1 MVARIVRD
9 DEVASSS
16 LASPILKQKIMHNI
30 YFLKSIKNQKI
41 YTGYTSKNPKER
53 LIEHNRGSNEWTRE
67 NGPFKLI
74 YFESYLCEQDAVLRE
89 KFYKTGLGRNI
100 RNAIL
105 TAVSAKGG
113 YM

>member
-74 YFESYLCEQDAVLRE
+74 YFESYLSRILLLVVE
-89 KFYKTGLGRNI
+89 KLF
-100 RNAIL
+100 
-105 TAVSAKGG
+105 S
-113 YM
+113 